1 MGSTLSRIKT
11 FYCVIFFLANNT
23 SQTKH
28 KLMHNA
34 KFLRKIRYFVTTSFK
49 SRFMFFVLRKLLG
62 PKTVAPIFSR
72 QIQYLALAR
81 NVPLAFRK
89 YHEISKNLLLDCLIF
104 ASGRDTQQNNLSHLT
119 QYLHTLRKTGTKVYA
134 ICVNLTN
141 TYTCCVKVAQIFT
154 QICVNFTNTYTGTNF
169 YAICVNLTNAYALCV
184 K

>member
-1 MGSTLSRIKT
+1 MRSTLSRIKT

-89 YHEISKNLLLDCLIF
+89 YHEISKNLLLYCLIF

-119 QYLHTLRKTGTKVYA
+119 IELVSFHYCYAAIIYSPPGPIPSHPGVTL
-134 ICVNLTN
+134 L
-141 TYTCCVKVAQIFT
+141 
-154 QICVNFTNTYTGTNF
+154 
-169 YAICVNLTNAYALCV
+169 
-184 K
+184 